1 MARAQTQKPIAAREK
16 LLTRSA
22 ATRAVRSA
30 QRRGDRVVFTNG
42 CFDVLH
48 VGHLR
53 ALEEARS
60 LGDRLVVGV
69 NRDRRVRELKGPG
82 RPLVAEAQRAELIAG
97 LNCVDWVVL
106 FGEATPA
113 TLIRALRP
121 DVVCK
126 GGEYRDTA
134 APERELIESLGGRFV
149 LLRQIPNLRSSLLV
163 ERARRSPPR

>member
-1 MARAQTQKPIAAREK
+1 MHANARGKLVGRRNLARMLARE
-16 LLTRSA
+16 
-22 ATRAVRSA
+22 
-30 QRRGDRVVFTNG
+30 RRRKRRIVFTNG

-53 ALEEARS
+53 SLEEART

-82 RPLVAEAQRAELIAG
+82 RPLVGEAQRAELIAG
-97 LNCVDWVVL
+97 LGCVDWVVL

-113 TLIRALRP
+113 ALIRALRP

-126 GGEYRDTA
+126 GGEYRDAA

-149 LLRQIPNLRSSLLV
+149 LLRQIPAVRSSRLI
-163 ERARRSPPR
+163 ERARRSRPR